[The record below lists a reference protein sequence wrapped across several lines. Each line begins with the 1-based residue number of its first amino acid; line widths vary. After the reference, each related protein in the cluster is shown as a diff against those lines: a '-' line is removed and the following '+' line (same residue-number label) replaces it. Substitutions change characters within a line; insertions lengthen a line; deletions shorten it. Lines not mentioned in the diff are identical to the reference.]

1 MSPSITVAVITPCE
15 QVIAPFN
22 DPVSEVAVLDRTLRH
37 LQEEAVAGAGLTL
50 VDAPPTDAP
59 YLAFSARTFVTEG
72 VLERLLQQAPAP
84 ARAQVEDPVWLEN
97 TGPLQQ
103 LDAPGLYELGLFPSG
118 APPDYR
124 QLPAVALDLE
134 FSYESPPAEHPA
146 IAHAAPDKVA
156 AGDAVIHQVDHWT
169 HILRI
174 NWLAMAA
181 TIAREKRRF
190 EGRFILMK
198 IALILLVWSRA
209 RFSLNPFKIAAALN
223 QIGENVTIHPTAV
236 VEGAVIGDDVIIGPF
251 AVVRGSVIGKGAKIE
266 EYSVVNMSAVGPGA
280 RIGRR
285 GTCNLCVLYPGA
297 FFGAGNG
304 YQACVFGRDSFAA
317 WTTTVFDLSFDKH
330 VKVMMNGER
339 VDSGTFF
346 LGAAIGHRAKI
357 GGLVT
362 LGYGAEV
369 PNDAFVVG
377 SSVSVLRRWEEGPG
391 PHRVVDGVARPV
403 VRGKTGAG

>member
-1 MSPSITVAVITPCE
+1 MAEISHAVITPSGR
-15 QVIAPFN
+15 VIEPFM
-22 DPVSEVAVLDRTLRH
+22 DPVGEVQVLDRSLRAV
-37 LQEEAVAGAGLTL
+37 QEEAIAGAGLSL
-50 VDAPPTDAP
+50 VERPPADRP
-59 YLAFSARTFVTEG
+59 YVAFSDRTFLTG
-72 VLERLLQQAPAP
+72 GMLQRLIAQAPGGGR
-84 ARAQVEDPVWLEN
+84 ARVEDPVWLEN
-97 TGPLQQ
+97 TMPLQD
-103 LDAPGLYELGLFPSG
+103 LPAPGVYELGVFPAG
-118 APPDYR
+118 AAPDYAA
-124 QLPAVALDLE
+124 LEPVTLDLE
-134 FSYESPPAEHPA
+134 LIHEDPPAEHPA

-174 NWLAMAA
+174 NWIAMAA

-190 EGRFILMK
+190 EERFFLMK

-209 RFSLNPFKIAAALN
+209 RFSLNPFKLASALN
-223 QIGENVTIHPTAV
+223 QIGKDCIIHPTAV
-236 VEGAVIGDDVIIGPF
+236 VEGAVLGDGVNIGPF
-251 AVVRGSVIGKGAKIE
+251 AVVRGSVIGAGAKIE
-266 EYSVVNMSAVGPGA
+266 EYAVVNMSAVGPGA

-330 VKVMMNGER
+330 VKVMKDGQR

-346 LGAAIGHRAKI
+346 LGAAVGHRARI

-362 LGYGAEV
+362 LGYGACV
-369 PNDAFVVG
+369 PNDAFLVG
-377 SSVSVLRRWEEGPG
+377 ESFQVLRRWEDGPG

-403 VRGKTGAG
+403 VRLKETS

>member
-1 MSPSITVAVITPCE
+1 MTHSITVAVITPSGK
-15 QVIAPFN
+15 VIAPFD
-22 DPVSEVAVLDRTLRH
+22 DPVGEVALLDRTLRH
-37 LQEEAVAGAGLTL
+37 LQEEAITGAGLTL
-50 VDAPPTDAP
+50 AEHPPADAP
-59 YLAFSARTFVTEG
+59 YLAFSDRTFVTEG
-72 VLERLLQQAPAP
+72 ALERLLSQAQPP
-84 ARAQVEDPVWLEN
+84 ARAHVGDSVWLEN
-97 TGPLQQ
+97 TGPLQE
-103 LDAPGLYELGLFPSG
+103 LDEPGLYELGLFPAG

-124 QLPAVALDLE
+124 QLPPVTLELDLT
-134 FSYESPPAEHPA
+134 YQTPPTEHPA
-146 IAHAAPDKVA
+146 ISHAAPDKVA

-209 RFSLNPFKIAAALN
+209 RFSLNPFKIASALN
-223 QIGENVTIHPTAV
+223 QIGKNCIIHPTAV
-236 VEGAVIGDDVIIGPF
+236 VEGAVLGDNVNIGPF
-251 AVVRGSVIGKGAKIE
+251 AVVRGSVIGEGVTVEDYA
-266 EYSVVNMSAVGPGA
+266 VVNMSAVGAGA

-304 YQACVFGRDSFAA
+304 YQACVFGRESFAA

-330 VKVMMNGER
+330 VKVMLDGKR

-346 LGAAIGHRAKI
+346 LGAAIGHRAKL

-377 SSVSVLRRWEEGPG
+377 DSFSVMRRWEDGPG

-403 VRGKTGAG
+403 VRLKEEG